1 MKGFVRM
8 PSVSRLLTKKQIVSF
23 LLIICTAMVGTFWFL
38 GCNKT
43 SFDKN
48 PYDIAPEEEKTL
60 PKPDDGTTPA
70 DHTAIDNYYIA
81 TGVLKDA
88 GSFVGKT
95 TGTSVSLGINQDI
108 YASRTVLG
116 NNVFKESYSFGVKK
130 VGMQFYV
137 SGKNYV
143 MRDTS
148 SLAAVDSPNWDSSTP
163 YKISEETFLG
173 KFGGKPLGICN
184 YIIKDE
190 TVTSAQYMGV
200 EDGLHVFRYDFDVKT
215 ATPKMLLEMKTMSGM
230 DSTFTR
236 AAIIVYMDNDWVVKK
251 TTTDCEYVVSYGMLT
266 PTCTES
272 LTETFSA
279 LGEGNELPHGDVF
292 GPYLEAEVTD
302 PVVKDPTALDY
313 IMSGFGAYMSGTP
326 LVANIET
333 DGLVKVKGAASV
345 NIDINELSNIKARV
359 QIDEVS
365 YGDIT
370 LRDLFV
376 AYTDETVYIKY
387 GDLKAKGTIADAT
400 ALVNKITAL
409 LSPDGNAGET
419 GGLFDNLDTAALL
432 DNMTLV
438 RENGKATVGIVIP
451 LGEIDVTA
459 TLEFTDS
466 DTIDF
471 IGASAVIGKGD
482 ETMLSTVVTPVET
495 AAIPELEGTYYDVIP
510 LVNDLIDEN
519 GNICAR
525 ATVEGLTSS
534 PIDLNAKINLK
545 DLRVDASGKLGNNE
559 NEIRVRYDNTGKVVY
574 LAFGDLKASFKLE
587 DIPALKDKFGGLFS
601 SASAETAETDKPS
614 TIEIV
619 KNILDGMTVTEA
631 DGKLTIALTYNK
643 LNASLTL
650 TENESAYG
658 FGNITASYG
667 NISVVAT
674 TCKPSDVKVIADEEL
689 GQFRNIVPITDII
702 SDELTLNLHAVINV
716 YAGGVNLENVPVD
729 LFVDLNDMTV
739 MAKVTIFEKEIF
751 VKYAGDTVYV
761 SALGLN
767 AKASK
772 EDISSIVDKFT
783 ALFAAESTNDTSV
796 SDALGGL
803 IDALNIDDVL
813 ASLGATAT
821 DGGVKLG
828 GEINANGIAVTLG
841 ITLSDDG
848 TAYSLGEVAATVTKD
863 GETLVTANVMLG
875 NEVDYLPFTD
885 GTTFYDLKPLID
897 QLIDENGNICVS
909 ATVEGLTSAP
919 IALNAKVNLKD
930 LRVDASGKLGNNEN
944 EIRVR
949 YDNTGKVV
957 YLAFGDLK
965 ASFKLE
971 DIPALKDK
979 FGGLFSSASAE
990 TAETDKP
997 STIEIVKNILDGMTV
1012 TEADGKLTIALTYN
1026 KLNASLTLTENESAY
1041 GFGNITAS
1049 YGNIS
1054 VVATTCKPDA
1064 INAIADEELGQFRN
1078 IVPVTDIISDELTLN
1093 LHAVINVYAG
1103 GVNLENIPVDLFVD
1117 LNDMTVMAKVAIFE
1131 KEIFVKYA
1139 GDTVYVSA
1147 LGLNAKASKE
1157 DISSIVDKFTALFA
1171 AESTNDTSVS
1181 DALGG
1186 LIDALNIDDVLA
1198 SLGATATDGGV
1209 KLGGEINANG
1219 ITVTLGITLADDGTA
1234 YSLGEVAAT
1243 VTKDGET
1250 LVIANVTPGNEVDYL
1265 PFTDGTTFYD
1275 LKPLIDQLIDENGN
1289 IRLKLT
1295 IDTDVTDAIGDAIS
1309 GAITDITDGK
1319 TEVVEAEKKPIV
1331 VVATL
1336 DLKAMRLTA
1345 NVLGIN
1351 ALFDLKTNTLYAE
1364 CGGAKVLLECGE
1376 NFEAVKEILNALA
1389 PTIRTFAP
1397 DFDPNA
1403 EISVDIMATVEKL
1416 VKAMTYE
1423 TDENGVTISLPIESG
1438 DSTVN
1443 VAVRLDAIGTGYAL
1457 GGVTVAMTGTEIK
1470 VEITDEMPV
1479 APAVFDANGEII
1491 PTADLKANYGYI
1503 DLSELVDKFAG
1514 TINNICTAENM
1525 IVTLGEG
1532 CEVKTGDTT
1541 IALSGEIVVT
1551 GVNKSTNGGIVKVR
1565 ADLKIT
1571 IANADG
1577 TAKTYGLTVIYRT
1590 PVIDTDYTEA
1600 RTTDENG
1607 KETVTRTVLASNAYF
1622 KLDRLNADGNSTGKP
1637 VIGTFSTANMTET
1650 LDILKTI
1657 YKNMPELQGALSFAI
1672 PESKDG
1678 QFHMPSI
1685 EDIGALVGGLTL
1697 DGNDLDVTLTLA
1709 SLIHDEDM
1717 KKTMSSP
1724 VSVTLSALEDNAL
1737 GVVLGMTMTDENG
1750 DPSLSVALNGSAQ
1763 TAETVADDT
1772 FTYDANENAART
1784 SDFTS
1789 INDLLRA
1796 LAKTSENRHFEMSAD
1811 IELQIV
1817 GSWKVT
1823 MNLTVALDVEGK
1835 NTFVTAKLVRND
1847 FFGASIVYKDRGG
1860 TSYLYYYGEKDNE
1873 MFYLHNEYSNLIW
1886 QKKHEYFKY
1895 TKQEFTDNLLEIM
1908 LSDVLRMKDSY
1919 VSSIKDSAGGSD
1931 KSTELNVE
1939 DLFTKY
1945 SYSKDSS
1952 GNNVFKIDVS
1962 LDALTGGTIKDVP
1975 LTITSDA
1982 SDNFKTVY
1990 TNLDISILNATLDAS
2005 LTNYAKESQNIK
2017 AGMPA
2022 SDNSTYGWSKYHK

>member
-70 DHTAIDNYYIA
+70 DHPAIDNYYIA
-81 TGVLKDA
+81 TGVLKNA
-88 GSFVGKT
+88 GSFMGKT

-108 YASRTVLG
+108 FASRTVLG

-130 VGMQFYV
+130 VGIQFYV

-148 SLAAVDSPNWDSSTP
+148 SLTAVDSPNWDKSTP
-163 YKISEETFLG
+163 YKVSEETFLG
-173 KFGGKPLGICN
+173 KLGGKPLGICN
-184 YIIKDE
+184 YIVKEE
-190 TVTSAQYMGV
+190 TVTSARYLGV
-200 EDGLHVFRYDFDVKT
+200 EDGLHAFRYDFDIKT

-236 AAIIVYMDNDWVVKK
+236 AAIIVYMDDDWVVKK
-251 TTTDCEYVVSYGMLT
+251 TTTDCEYIVSYGMLT
-266 PTCTES
+266 PSCTES
-272 LTETFSA
+272 ITEVFSA

-292 GPYLEAEVTD
+292 GPYLEADVTD
-302 PVVKDPTALDY
+302 PVENDPTALDY
-313 IMSGFGAYMSGTP
+313 IMSGFGAYMAGTP

-333 DGLVKVKGAASV
+333 DGLVKIKGAASV
-345 NIDINELSNIKARV
+345 NIDINELSAIKARV

-400 ALVNKITAL
+400 ALVNKITAI
-409 LSPDGNAGET
+409 LSSGDDASKP

-451 LGEIDVTA
+451 LGEINVTA

-466 DTIDF
+466 DTIEF
-471 IGASAVIGKGD
+471 IGASAVIGKGN
-482 ETMLSTVVTPVET
+482 ETVLSAVVTPVET
-495 AAIPELEGTYYDVIP
+495 AAIPELEGNYYDIIP
-510 LVNDLIDEN
+510 LISDLIDDS
-519 GNICAR
+519 GNICVS
-525 ATVEGLTSS
+525 ATVEGLTSA
-534 PIDLNAKINLK
+534 PIALNAKVNLK
-545 DLRVDASGKLGNNE
+545 DMRVDAIGRIGNNE
-559 NEIRVRYDNTGKVVY
+559 NEIRVRYDNAGKVVY

-601 SASAETAETDKPS
+601 SAETAETGDKPS
-614 TIEIV
+614 TTEII
-619 KNILDGMTVTEA
+619 KNILDEMTVIEA
-631 DGKLTIALTYNK
+631 DGKLTIALAYDK

-674 TCKPSDVKVIADEEL
+674 TC
-689 GQFRNIVPITDII
+689 N
-702 SDELTLNLHAVINV
+702 
-716 YAGGVNLENVPVD
+716 
-729 LFVDLNDMTV
+729 
-739 MAKVTIFEKEIF
+739 
-751 VKYAGDTVYV
+751 
-761 SALGLN
+761 
-767 AKASK
+767 
-772 EDISSIVDKFT
+772 
-783 ALFAAESTNDTSV
+783 
-796 SDALGGL
+796 
-803 IDALNIDDVL
+803 
-813 ASLGATAT
+813 
-821 DGGVKLG
+821 
-828 GEINANGIAVTLG
+828 
-841 ITLSDDG
+841 
-848 TAYSLGEVAATVTKD
+848 
-863 GETLVTANVMLG
+863 
-875 NEVDYLPFTD
+875 
-885 GTTFYDLKPLID
+885 
-897 QLIDENGNICVS
+897 
-909 ATVEGLTSAP
+909 
-919 IALNAKVNLKD
+919 
-930 LRVDASGKLGNNEN
+930 
-944 EIRVR
+944 
-949 YDNTGKVV
+949 
-957 YLAFGDLK
+957 
-965 ASFKLE
+965 
-971 DIPALKDK
+971 
-979 FGGLFSSASAE
+979 
-990 TAETDKP
+990 
-997 STIEIVKNILDGMTV
+997 
-1012 TEADGKLTIALTYN
+1012 
-1026 KLNASLTLTENESAY
+1026 
-1041 GFGNITAS
+1041 
-1049 YGNIS
+1049 
-1054 VVATTCKPDA
+1054 PDA
-1064 INAIADEELGQFRN
+1064 INVISDEELGQFRN
-1078 IVPVTDIISDELTLN
+1078 IVPVTDIVSDELTLN

-1117 LNDMTVMAKVAIFE
+1117 LNDMTVMAKTTIFE
-1131 KEIFVKYA
+1131 KDIFVKYA

-1157 DISSIVDKFTALFA
+1157 DISSVIDKFTALLA
-1171 AESTNDTSVS
+1171 GENTSGTSVS

-1186 LIDALNIDDVLA
+1186 LLDTLNIDDILA
-1198 SLGATATDGGV
+1198 SFGATATDGGV
-1209 KLGGEINANG
+1209 TLGGEINVNG
-1219 ITVTLGITLADDGTA
+1219 ISVTLGVTLADDGKA
-1234 YSLGEVAAT
+1234 YSLDKVNATVIKAGEVLVTAT
-1243 VTKDGET
+1243 
-1250 LVIANVTPGNEVDYL
+1250 VTPGNKVDYL
-1265 PFTDGTTFYD
+1265 PFIDGTVFYD
-1275 LKPLIDQLIDENGN
+1275 LKPLIDQLVDENGN

-1309 GAITDITDGK
+1309 DAITDITDGK

-1336 DLKAMRLTA
+1336 DLKSMRLTA

-1389 PTIRTFAP
+1389 PTIRTFVP

-1403 EISVDIMATVEKL
+1403 GISVDIIAAVEKF
-1416 VKAMTYE
+1416 VRAMTYE
-1423 TDENGVTISLPIESG
+1423 TDENGVTISLPIRSG
-1438 DSTVN
+1438 DSAVN
-1443 VAVRLDAIGTGYAL
+1443 VSARLDAIGTGYSL
-1457 GGVTVAMTGTEIK
+1457 GGVAVTMTGTRIK
-1470 VEITDEMPV
+1470 VEITDENPV
-1479 APAVFDANGEII
+1479 APAVFDADGGII
-1491 PTADLKANYGYI
+1491 ATADLKENYGYI
-1503 DLSELVDKFAG
+1503 DLHELVDKFAD

-1525 IVTLGEG
+1525 AVTLGEG
-1532 CEVKTGDTT
+1532 CEVRTGDTT
-1541 IALSGEIVVT
+1541 IALSGEIVVA

-1565 ADLKIT
+1565 ADLTIT
-1571 IANADG
+1571 IAKTDG
-1577 TAKTYGLTVIYRT
+1577 TSKTYGLTVIYRT
-1590 PVIDTDYTEA
+1590 PVIGTDYTET
-1600 RTTDENG
+1600 RTPNENG
-1607 KETVTRTVLASNAYF
+1607 KETVTRTVLVSNAYF

-1672 PESKDG
+1672 PENKDG

-1685 EDIGALVGGLTL
+1685 EDIGALVGGLSL
-1697 DGNDLDVTLTLA
+1697 DGNDLGVTLSLA

-1724 VSVTLSALEDNAL
+1724 VSVTLSALEGNAL
-1737 GVVLGMTMTDENG
+1737 GVTLGMTMTDNSG
-1750 DPSLSVALNGSAQ
+1750 NPSLSVALNGSAQ
-1763 TAETVADDT
+1763 TAETVADDK
-1772 FTYDANENAART
+1772 FTYDAGENAART

-1796 LAKTSENRHFEMSAD
+1796 LAKTSENRHFEMNAD

-1823 MNLTVALDVEGK
+1823 MNLSVALDVEGK

-1860 TSYLYYYGEKDNE
+1860 TSYLCYYGEKDNE

-1919 VSSIKDSAGGSD
+1919 VSSIKDSAGSGE
-1931 KSTELNVE
+1931 KSTDLNIE
-1939 DLFTKY
+1939 DLFTRY
-1945 SYSKDSS
+1945 SYSKDGS
-1952 GNNVFKIDVS
+1952 GNNVFNIDLS
-1962 LDALTGGTIKDVP
+1962 LNALTGGTIKDVP

-1982 SDNFKTVY
+1982 SDNFRTIH
-1990 TNLDISILNATLDAS
+1990 TNLDISILNATLDAR
-2005 LTNYAKESQNIK
+2005 LTNYAKESQNVK
-2017 AGMPA
+2017 ADMPTP
-2022 SDNSTYGWSKYHK
+2022 DNSAYGWSKYHK

>member
-23 LLIICTAMVGTFWFL
+23 LLIICTAMIGTFWFL

-81 TGVLKDA
+81 TGVLKNA
-88 GSFVGKT
+88 GSFVGET

-108 YASRTVLG
+108 YAGRTVLG
-116 NNVFKESYSFGVKK
+116 NDVFKESYSFGVKK

-137 SGKNYV
+137 SGKNYAL
-143 MRDTS
+143 RDAS
-148 SLAAVDSPNWDSSTP
+148 SLAAVNKPNWDKSTP
-163 YKISEETFLG
+163 YKVSEETFLG

-184 YIIKDE
+184 YIVKEE
-190 TVTSAQYMGV
+190 TVTSTQYLGV
-200 EDGLHVFRYDFDVKT
+200 EDGLHAFRYDFDVKT

-266 PTCTES
+266 PSCTES
-272 LTETFSA
+272 ITEIFSA

-292 GPYLEAEVTD
+292 GPYLEADVTD
-302 PVVKDPTALDY
+302 PIVKDPTALDY

-359 QIDEVS
+359 RIDEVS
-365 YGDIT
+365 YGDIM

-376 AYTDETVYIKY
+376 AYSDETVYIKY

-409 LSPDGNAGET
+409 LSSGNDAAET
-419 GGLFDNLDTAALL
+419 GDLFGDLDTAALL
-432 DNMTLV
+432 DGMTLV

-451 LGEIDVTA
+451 LGEINVTA

-466 DTIDF
+466 DTIEF

-482 ETMLSTVVTPVET
+482 ETMLSAVVTPVET

-510 LVNDLIDEN
+510 LVNDLIDDN
-519 GNICAR
+519 GN
-525 ATVEGLTSS
+525 V
-534 PIDLNAKINLK
+534 
-545 DLRVDASGKLGNNE
+545 
-559 NEIRVRYDNTGKVVY
+559 
-574 LAFGDLKASFKLE
+574 
-587 DIPALKDKFGGLFS
+587 
-601 SASAETAETDKPS
+601 
-614 TIEIV
+614 
-619 KNILDGMTVTEA
+619 
-631 DGKLTIALTYNK
+631 
-643 LNASLTL
+643 
-650 TENESAYG
+650 
-658 FGNITASYG
+658 
-667 NISVVAT
+667 
-674 TCKPSDVKVIADEEL
+674 
-689 GQFRNIVPITDII
+689 
-702 SDELTLNLHAVINV
+702 
-716 YAGGVNLENVPVD
+716 
-729 LFVDLNDMTV
+729 
-739 MAKVTIFEKEIF
+739 
-751 VKYAGDTVYV
+751 
-761 SALGLN
+761 
-767 AKASK
+767 
-772 EDISSIVDKFT
+772 
-783 ALFAAESTNDTSV
+783 
-796 SDALGGL
+796 
-803 IDALNIDDVL
+803 
-813 ASLGATAT
+813 
-821 DGGVKLG
+821 
-828 GEINANGIAVTLG
+828 
-841 ITLSDDG
+841 
-848 TAYSLGEVAATVTKD
+848 
-863 GETLVTANVMLG
+863 
-875 NEVDYLPFTD
+875 
-885 GTTFYDLKPLID
+885 
-897 QLIDENGNICVS
+897 CVS

-930 LRVDASGKLGNNEN
+930 LRVDASGKLGNNDN

-949 YDNTGKVV
+949 YDNAGKIV
-957 YLAFGDLK
+957 YLAFGDLN

-990 TAETDKP
+990 TEKTENKL
-997 STIEIVKNILDGMTV
+997 STLDIIKNILDGMTV
-1012 TEADGKLTIALTYN
+1012 TEANGKLTIALTYD
-1026 KLNASLTLTENESAY
+1026 KLNASLTLTENETAY
-1041 GFGNITAS
+1041 GFGNVSAS

-1054 VVATTCKPDA
+1054 VVATTCKPSDVKV
-1064 INAIADEELGQFRN
+1064 IADEELGRFRN
-1078 IVPVTDIISDELTLN
+1078 IVPVTNIISDELTLN
-1093 LHAVINVYAG
+1093 LHAAIDVYAG

-1117 LNDMTVMAKVAIFE
+1117 LNDLTVMAKVTIFE
-1131 KEIFVKYA
+1131 KDIFVKYA

-1147 LGLNAKASKE
+1147 LGINAKASKE

-1171 AESTNDTSVS
+1171 TESTNDTSVS

-1186 LIDALNIDDVLA
+1186 LLDALNIDDVLA

-1209 KLGGEINANG
+1209 KLGGKINVNG
-1219 ITVTLGITLADDGTA
+1219 ISVTLGITLADDGTA
-1234 YSLGEVAAT
+1234 YSLGDVAAT
-1243 VTKDGET
+1243 VIKDGET
-1250 LVIANVTPGNEVDYL
+1250 LVAALVTPGNEVDYL

-1275 LKPLIDQLIDENGN
+1275 LKPLIDQLIDDNGN
-1289 IRLKLT
+1289 IRLKLS

-1331 VVATL
+1331 VVAML

-1376 NFEAVKEILNALA
+1376 NFEAVKKILNALA
-1389 PTIRTFAP
+1389 PTIRTLAP

-1416 VKAMTYE
+1416 VKAITYE
-1423 TDENGVTISLPIESG
+1423 ADENGVTISLPIESG

-1443 VAVRLDAIGTGYAL
+1443 VAARLDAIGTGYSF
-1457 GGVTVAMTGTEIK
+1457 GRVTVAMNGTEIK
-1470 VEITDEMPV
+1470 VETTDENPV
-1479 APAVFDANGEII
+1479 APAVFDADGEII
-1491 PTADLKANYGYI
+1491 ATLDLKANYGYI
-1503 DLSELVDKFAG
+1503 DLSELVDKFAS

-1525 IVTLGEG
+1525 VVTLGEG

-1541 IALSGEIVVT
+1541 IALSGEIVVA

-1571 IANADG
+1571 ITKSNNAS
-1577 TAKTYGLTVIYRT
+1577 KTYGLTVIYRT
-1590 PVIDTDYTEA
+1590 PVHGTDYTET

-1657 YKNMPELQGALSFAI
+1657 YKNMPELQGALSFII

-1685 EDIGALVGGLTL
+1685 EDVGALVGGLTL
-1697 DGNDLDVTLTLA
+1697 DGNELVATLTLA
-1709 SLIHDEDM
+1709 PLIHDEDM
-1717 KKTMSSP
+1717 KKTMSTP
-1724 VSVTLSALEDNAL
+1724 VSVALSALEGNAL
-1737 GVVLGMTMTDENG
+1737 GVVLGMTMTDKNG

-1763 TAETVADDT
+1763 TAETVTDDT

-1823 MNLTVALDVEGK
+1823 MNLTIALDVEGK

-1919 VSSIKDSAGGSD
+1919 VSSIMDSAGSGD
-1931 KSTELNVE
+1931 QSTELNVE

-1945 SYSKDSS
+1945 SYSKDAG
-1952 GNNVFKIDVS
+1952 GNNVFKIDVN

-1990 TNLDISILNATLDAS
+1990 TNLDISILNATLNAN
-2005 LTNYAKESQNIK
+2005 LTNFAKDSQNIK
-2017 AGMPA
+2017 ASMPTP
-2022 SDNSTYGWSKYHK
+2022 DNSSYRWSEYHK

>member
-108 YASRTVLG
+108 YAGRTVLG

-163 YKISEETFLG
+163 YKVSEETFLG

-184 YIIKDE
+184 YIVKEE
-190 TVTSAQYMGV
+190 TVTSAQYLGI
-200 EDGLHVFRYDFDVKT
+200 EDGLHAFRYDFDVKT

-236 AAIIVYMDNDWVVKK
+236 AAIIVYMDDDWVVKK

-266 PTCTES
+266 PSCTES
-272 LTETFSA
+272 ITEIFSA

-302 PVVKDPTALDY
+302 PIVKEPTALDY

-387 GDLKAKGTIADAT
+387 GDLKAKGTISDAT

-409 LSPDGNAGET
+409 LSSGDDASKT
-419 GGLFDNLDTAALL
+419 DGLFDDLDTAALL

-451 LGEIDVTA
+451 LGEINVTA

-466 DTIDF
+466 DTIEF

-482 ETMLSTVVTPVET
+482 ETMLSAVVTPVET

-519 GNICAR
+519 GNICVS
-525 ATVEGLTSS
+525 ATVEGLTSA
-534 PIDLNAKINLK
+534 PIALNAKVNIK

-587 DIPALKDKFGGLFS
+587 DIPALEDKFGGLFS

-614 TIEIV
+614 TLDII

-631 DGKLTIALTYNK
+631 DSKLAIALTYDK

-650 TENESAYG
+650 TENETAYG
-658 FGNITASYG
+658 FGNISASYG
-667 NISVVAT
+667 NISV
-674 TCKPSDVKVIADEEL
+674 L
-689 GQFRNIVPITDII
+689 
-702 SDELTLNLHAVINV
+702 
-716 YAGGVNLENVPVD
+716 
-729 LFVDLNDMTV
+729 
-739 MAKVTIFEKEIF
+739 
-751 VKYAGDTVYV
+751 
-761 SALGLN
+761 
-767 AKASK
+767 
-772 EDISSIVDKFT
+772 
-783 ALFAAESTNDTSV
+783 
-796 SDALGGL
+796 
-803 IDALNIDDVL
+803 
-813 ASLGATAT
+813 
-821 DGGVKLG
+821 
-828 GEINANGIAVTLG
+828 
-841 ITLSDDG
+841 
-848 TAYSLGEVAATVTKD
+848 
-863 GETLVTANVMLG
+863 
-875 NEVDYLPFTD
+875 
-885 GTTFYDLKPLID
+885 
-897 QLIDENGNICVS
+897 
-909 ATVEGLTSAP
+909 
-919 IALNAKVNLKD
+919 
-930 LRVDASGKLGNNEN
+930 
-944 EIRVR
+944 
-949 YDNTGKVV
+949 
-957 YLAFGDLK
+957 
-965 ASFKLE
+965 
-971 DIPALKDK
+971 
-979 FGGLFSSASAE
+979 
-990 TAETDKP
+990 
-997 STIEIVKNILDGMTV
+997 
-1012 TEADGKLTIALTYN
+1012 
-1026 KLNASLTLTENESAY
+1026 
-1041 GFGNITAS
+1041 
-1049 YGNIS
+1049 
-1054 VVATTCKPDA
+1054 ATTCKPDA
-1064 INAIADEELGQFRN
+1064 INAITDEELGLFRN

-1117 LNDMTVMAKVAIFE
+1117 LNDLTVMAKTTIFE

-1171 AESTNDTSVS
+1171 PENTNDTSVS

-1186 LIDALNIDDVLA
+1186 LVDALNIDDILA
-1198 SLGATATDGGV
+1198 SLDATATDGGV
-1209 KLGGEINANG
+1209 KLGGEINVNG
-1219 ITVTLGITLADDGTA
+1219 IAVTLGITLADDDTA

-1243 VTKDGET
+1243 VTKDGE
-1250 LVIANVTPGNEVDYL
+1250 VIVTATVMPGNEVDYL

-1376 NFEAVKEILNALA
+1376 NFEAIKEILNALA

-1403 EISVDIMATVEKL
+1403 ETSVDIMATVEKL

-1443 VAVRLDAIGTGYAL
+1443 VAVRLDAIGTGYSF
-1457 GGVTVAMTGTEIK
+1457 GGVIVAMTGTEIK
-1470 VEITDEMPV
+1470 VEITDENPV
-1479 APAVFDANGEII
+1479 APAVFDADGEII
-1491 PTADLKANYGYI
+1491 STADLKANYGYI

-1525 IVTLGEG
+1525 VVTLGEG

-1541 IALSGEIVVT
+1541 IALSGEIVVA

-1577 TAKTYGLTVIYRT
+1577 TSKTYGLTVIYRT
-1590 PVIDTDYTEA
+1590 PVLGTDYTE
-1600 RTTDENG
+1600 THTPDENS

-1622 KLDRLNADGNSTGKP
+1622 KLDRLNTDGNSTGKP
-1637 VIGTFSTANMTET
+1637 VIGTFSTANVTET

-1678 QFHMPSI
+1678 LFHIPSI

-1697 DGNDLDVTLTLA
+1697 DGNDLGATLTLA

-1724 VSVTLSALEDNAL
+1724 VSVTLSALEGNAL
-1737 GVVLGMTMTDENG
+1737 GVVLGMTMTDESG

-1763 TAETVADDT
+1763 TAEIVADDT
-1772 FTYDANENAART
+1772 FTYDENENAART

-1919 VSSIKDSAGGSD
+1919 VNSIKDSAGNGD
-1931 KSTELNVE
+1931 KSTDLNVE
-1939 DLFTKY
+1939 DLFIKY
-1945 SYSKDSS
+1945 SYSKDSG

-1975 LTITSDA
+1975 LTITSDS

-2017 AGMPA
+2017 AGMPT
-2022 SDNSTYGWSKYHK
+2022 SDNSSYGWSKYHK